1 MIIHHLILVASF
13 VAAIQ
18 GGRNCGANP
27 SMIYLKRGDK
37 SSVEYWIPAESQVQ
51 PEPEEE
57 LSLQSRFDERGE
69 EEEEEEEEHD
79 DIERQQSAPLAD
91 LSTTVGLTTW
101 RTNDE
106 EFAIESKMTT
116 TSIPA
121 VKHLT
126 VSTERMAISDSI
138 QIAEHE
144 EETSTGLTGL
154 KVTDD
159 VTISPHAP
167 PLPPAED
174 AVPADASD
182 ALSRV
187 NDHVQ
192 AETTEHQQ
200 QAIDVTE
207 LAVAD
212 VTEQQT
218 TESTINLA
226 NNGQQSQSD
235 ESLVEEHVPISTTAS
250 ALQEFNMEPITSGVQ
265 PTDIEVQTK
274 AELLEHIMQQE
285 ELRPHTSPPPASSV
299 KKQESISVDNASL
312 LDRAT
317 VLAVPQSVPPPA
329 TEQPTEMATE
339 SVQLEI
345 AKTATD
351 ESAFSDDVSQLKADF
366 QDIAHLLMSVPDL
379 PPSENQVKAVETTE
393 TNEPE
398 TVTLADFKSDLEFA
412 VDTHAEEI
420 ETTTLIA
427 IWPAKT
433 VKVQTGESASALPIQ
448 QDEPSAHLLANE
460 LQVEDATEMSRVQL
474 KQSEGSAPETAET
487 PDRFKADEPE
497 SNDEQGS
504 GLADSIQDM
513 SAAIPAIQNEDGTEG
528 SGGSHFVRQTQ
539 PVAVEF
545 PAMDEPEIEDE
556 QSGPVGILGVVEM
569 GDPILV
575 KVESAAEGSGS
586 DATSEVDGS
595 DEPETAIDV
604 VQEESPPEFRNDDIL
619 INRIRTIVNSLTN
632 PKDTSSSFLRRTSGL
647 LQSVFKRTKRSTTN
661 PADLVNSP
669 AFRQFLR
676 SQPLPLRRALSPNFS
691 GRFSRQ
697 MASSEPEI
705 RDDAQSPEE
714 ECDLHIKTD
723 PGLHLLLTFHNMSA
737 PYTLDCAGAYVEI
750 EREGNGFE
758 ARWCGKPIG
767 QRGVRS
773 HVIFARSEVRVSVY
787 NNRRTLLQHQIA
799 VGGEGINSLESQ
811 PSPVNDQ
818 LAPTGFSADIEVID
832 LHDAGQFTSFQ
843 RSQAYSNVHRRI
855 G

>member
-1 MIIHHLILVASF
+1 MIIHHLVLVASL
-13 VAAIQ
+13 VASIQ

-27 SMIYLKRGDK
+27 SVIYLKRGDK
-37 SSVEYWIPAESQVQ
+37 SSVEYWIPAENNIQ

-57 LSLQSRFDERGE
+57 LSLQSRFDEQE
-69 EEEEEEEEHD
+69 EEQLDEEQDEIKRRE
-79 DIERQQSAPLAD
+79 SLSD
-91 LSTTVGLTTW
+91 LSTTAGLTTW
-101 RTNDE
+101 RTIEE

-121 VKHLT
+121 IKDLT
-126 VSTERMAISDSI
+126 VSTDSI
-138 QIAEHE
+138 QVAESEHE

-159 VTISPHAP
+159 VIVFTTISPHAP
-167 PLPPAED
+167 TVED
-174 AVPADASD
+174 AVPSD

-192 AETTEHQQ
+192 EETTENRQQ
-200 QAIDVTE
+200 STDVSE
-207 LAVAD
+207 LPVAD
-212 VTEQQT
+212 VTDPPPPPPTT
-218 TESTINLA
+218 TELPINQVLA
-226 NNGQQSQSD
+226 NNGQESQRGD
-235 ESLVEEHVPISTTAS
+235 SLGGGGTQEEVPIFTTAS
-250 ALQEFNMEPITSGVQ
+250 SLQEFNMESITSGVQ
-265 PTDIEVQTK
+265 LMDVEVETK
-274 AELLEHIMQQE
+274 AELLENMMQQE
-285 ELRPHTSPPPASSV
+285 QLRPHTSPPPASSV
-299 KKQESISVDNASL
+299 KNEESISIDNAVL
-312 LDRAT
+312 LHPAT
-317 VLAVPQSVPPPA
+317 VLVAPQSIQPPA
-329 TEQPTEMATE
+329 TQQPTEMVTD
-339 SVQLEI
+339 SVQVEI
-345 AKTATD
+345 AKTQTD
-351 ESAFSDDVSQLKADF
+351 ESVPSASEFPDVASQLKEDF
-366 QDIAHLLMSVPDL
+366 QDIAHILMSVPDL
-379 PPSENQVKAVETTE
+379 PQSESQIKQVETTE
-393 TNEPE
+393 TNEPQA
-398 TVTLADFKSDLEFA
+398 VTLADFKSDLEFA

-420 ETTTLIA
+420 ETTTSSASWLT
-427 IWPAKT
+427 KST
-433 VKVQTGESASALPIQ
+433 GVQTEES
-448 QDEPSAHLLANE
+448 SAHLQPND
-460 LQVEDATEMSRVQL
+460 LQLDEITTEMNGDQL
-474 KQSEGSAPETAET
+474 KQSDGSGPPPAPSGL
-487 PDRFKADEPE
+487 KIDEPE

-504 GLADSIQDM
+504 GLADSIQGISD
-513 SAAIPAIQNEDGTEG
+513 AIPATQSDDGTEG
-528 SGGSHFVRQTQ
+528 SGGLVSEMP

-545 PAMDEPEIEDE
+545 PAMDEPDVKIEQD
-556 QSGPVGILGVVEM
+556 GPVDILGVVEM

-575 KVESAAEGSGS
+575 KVESPAEGSGS
-586 DATSEVDGS
+586 DQSAAISEIDRN
-595 DEPETAIDV
+595 DEQDTVVDV
-604 VQEESPPEFRNDDIL
+604 VEDESPPEFRNDDIL
-619 INRIRTIVNSLTN
+619 LNRIRTIVNSLTN

-647 LQSVFKRTKRSTTN
+647 LQSVFKRTKRSITN
-661 PADLVNSP
+661 PTDLVNSP

-697 MASSEPEI
+697 MASSESEI
-705 RDDAQSPEE
+705 RDDAQSPEQ

-767 QRGVRS
+767 QQRGVRS

-787 NNRRTLLQHQIA
+787 NNKQTLMQHQMA
-799 VGGEGINSLESQ
+799 VGVEGINSLESQ

>member
-1 MIIHHLILVASF
+1 MIIHHLILMASF
-13 VAAIQ
+13 VASIQ
-18 GGRNCGANP
+18 GGRNCGTNP

-37 SSVEYWIPAESQVQ
+37 SSVEYWIPAEDNIQ

-57 LSLQSRFDERGE
+57 LSLQSRFDEQE
-69 EEEEEEEEHD
+69 EEEEQPQD
-79 DIERQQSAPLAD
+79 GIKRQESIPD
-91 LSTTVGLTTW
+91 LSTTSGLTTW

-106 EFAIESKMTT
+106 ELAIESKMTT
-116 TSIPA
+116 TSMPA
-121 VKHLT
+121 IKEDLT
-126 VSTERMAISDSI
+126 VSTERVAISDSI
-138 QIAEHE
+138 QIAESEHE

-159 VTISPHAP
+159 VTTIPPHAP
-167 PLPPAED
+167 PVED
-174 AVPADASD
+174 AVPADAASD

-192 AETTEHQQ
+192 AETTENQQ
-200 QAIDVTE
+200 PSTDVTE
-207 LAVAD
+207 LPVAD
-212 VTEQQT
+212 VTELQT
-218 TESTINLA
+218 TELTINQVLV
-226 NNGQQSQSD
+226 NNGQELQR
-235 ESLVEEHVPISTTAS
+235 ESLGDGEEVPMFTTAS
-250 ALQEFNMEPITSGVQ
+250 PLQEFNMEPITSGVQ
-265 PTDIEVQTK
+265 LMDVEVKTK
-274 AELLEHIMQQE
+274 AELLENIMQEE

-299 KKQESISVDNASL
+299 KSEASISVDNADL
-312 LDRAT
+312 LHPA
-317 VLAVPQSVPPPA
+317 VVVPQSIQPPA
-329 TEQPTEMATE
+329 TEQPTVTE
-339 SVQLEI
+339 SVQVEI
-345 AKTATD
+345 AKTQTD
-351 ESAFSDDVSQLKADF
+351 EPVSSASKFPDVVSQLKEDF
-366 QDIAHLLMSVPDL
+366 QDIAHILMSVPDV
-379 PPSENQVKAVETTE
+379 PQSENQVKEVETTE
-393 TNEPE
+393 TNELDA
-398 TVTLADFKSDLEFA
+398 VTLADFKSDLEFA

-420 ETTTLIA
+420 ETTTSSA
-427 IWPAKT
+427 SWPAKT
-433 VKVQTGESASALPIQ
+433 TGTQASVLSIQ
-448 QDEPSAHLLANE
+448 QSSVHLLPND
-460 LQVEDATEMSRVQL
+460 LQLDEITTEMNAVQL
-474 KQSEGSAPETAET
+474 KQSDDPGSTGL
-487 PDRFKADEPE
+487 EPE
-497 SNDEQGS
+497 SNDELGS
-504 GLADSIQDM
+504 GLADSIQDT

-528 SGGSHFVRQTQ
+528 SGGSAFFKESP

-545 PAMDEPEIEDE
+545 PAMDEPEIQIE
-556 QSGPVGILGVVEM
+556 QDGPVEILGVVEM

-575 KVESAAEGSGS
+575 KVESPAEGSGS
-586 DATSEVDGS
+586 DESAAAISDVDRN
-595 DEPETAIDV
+595 DEPDTVVDV
-604 VQEESPPEFRNDDIL
+604 VEDESPPEFRNDDIL
-619 INRIRTIVNSLTN
+619 LNRIRTIVNSLTN

-647 LQSVFKRTKRSTTN
+647 LQSVFKRTKRSITDA
-661 PADLVNSP
+661 ADLVNSP

-697 MASSEPEI
+697 MASSESEI
-705 RDDAQSPEE
+705 REDAQSLEE

-767 QRGVRS
+767 QQRGVRS

-787 NNRRTLLQHQIA
+787 NNKQTLMQHQVA